1 MVINMYI
8 YLLNQIKNAQMAEK
22 ASLKTPYSDLKL
34 SILDLLAKNK
44 FIDKVE
50 VKGRKL
56 NKRTIEVFLN
66 KKGSDNRVVQDIQL
80 VSRPSRRIYIGYK
93 DIKPVKGG
101 FGMLVLSTPKG
112 VIRDKEAK
120 KLKVGGEV
128 LFKIW

>member
-1 MVINMYI
+1 MYI
-8 YLLNQIKNAQMAEK
+8 HILSQIKNAQMAGK

-34 SILDLLAKNK
+34 AILDLLVKNK
-44 FIDKVE
+44 FIEKVE

-66 KKGSDNRVVQDIQL
+66 KKGSDNRIVQDVQL

-112 VIRDKEAK
+112 VIRDKEAR
-120 KLKVGGEV
+120 KLKLGGEV

>member
-1 MVINMYI
+1 
-8 YLLNQIKNAQMAEK
+8 MAEK